1 MPETRGSTETQ
12 APLTGRALTTVFAA
26 LMLGMFLAALDQTI
40 VSTALPTIVGDLGGL
55 NHLSW
60 VVTSY
65 LLASTVSTPI
75 YGKLGDMYGR
85 KPVFLGAILIF
96 LAGSMLAGLSQSLGE
111 LIGFRALQG
120 AGAGGLM
127 VSAQAIIADIVPPR
141 QRGRYMGL
149 IGSVFAVASVA
160 GPLLGGF
167 FVDQLSWRWVFYVNM
182 PVGALAIL
190 IVIFRLHLHVP
201 TTRHRIDYLGAAL
214 LTGGVGA
221 LILLT
226 SWGGSQY
233 RWGSPTI
240 VGLGIGGVALLAAF
254 IWQERRAV
262 EPIVP
267 LTLFRS
273 SVFNVSSAMGATIG
287 MAMFGAIVFIPLYL
301 QLVYGASATGSGLR
315 MIPLMVGLLTAAIAS
330 GRTISRIGRYRM
342 FPIAG
347 TAVLVV
353 GMFLLSRLDLGTPP
367 WIASVYMLVVGIGIG
382 LVMQV
387 LVLVVQND
395 AEPRNIGVATATA
408 TFFRSVGG
416 SFGVAIFGAIFAAR
430 LSHELAHLPQG
441 VVAHLGAD
449 VHMSPAQVRHLSPTV
464 HADFLQAFANALH
477 GVFLWGLA
485 FAVIPFALSWLL
497 KEVPLRTTLHRSA
510 ELSAEQAPAGGS
522 IPEEIVEPYAHANPT
537 G

>member
-1 MPETRGSTETQ
+1 MAVRETGDEVAASREDVQ
-12 APLTGRALTTVFAA
+12 LAGRALTTVFAA

-85 KPVFLGAILIF
+85 KPVFLAAIIIF
-96 LAGSMLAGLSQSLGE
+96 LVGSMLAGLSQSMTE
-111 LIGFRALQG
+111 LIGFRFLQG

-127 VSAQAIIADIVPPR
+127 VTAQAIIGDIVPPR

-149 IGSVFAVASVA
+149 IGAVFAVASVA

-167 FVDQLSWRWVFYVNM
+167 FVDQISWRWVFYVNM
-182 PVGALAIL
+182 PVGVIAIL
-190 IVIFRLHLHVP
+190 IVIFKLKLQTAHNP
-201 TTRHRIDYLGAAL
+201 HRIDYLGATL
-214 LTGGVGA
+214 LSGGVGA

-226 SWGGSQY
+226 SWGGVEY
-233 RWGSPTI
+233 GWGSATI
-240 VGLGIGGVALLAAF
+240 VGLGVLGAVLLAAF
-254 IWQERRAV
+254 IWQEARAQ

-287 MAMFGAIVFIPLYL
+287 MAMFGAIIFIPLYL
-301 QLVYGASATGSGLR
+301 QLVYGASATNSGLR
-315 MIPLMVGLLTAAIAS
+315 MLPLMIGLLTAAILS
-330 GRTISRIGRYRM
+330 GRAISRIGRYRM

-347 TAVLVV
+347 TGVLVV
-353 GMFLLSRLDLGTPP
+353 GMFLLSRLSVGTQP
-367 WIASVYMLVVGIGIG
+367 WLASLYMLVVGVGIG

-408 TFFRSVGG
+408 TFFRSMGG

-430 LSHELAHLPQG
+430 LATQLAHLPASVVQRLGSG
-441 VVAHLGAD
+441 VQL
-449 VHMSPAQVRHLSPTV
+449 SPAEAAKLPPKM
-464 HADFLQAFANALH
+464 HAEFLTAFAHALH
-477 GVFLWGLA
+477 GVFLWGMAIAIL
-485 FAVIPFALSWLL
+485 PFALSWFL
-497 KEVPLRTTLHRSA
+497 KEVPLRTSNSRSA
-510 ELSAEQAPAGGS
+510 ELASEESATGTAPA
-522 IPEEIVEPYAHANPT
+522 EELVEPLV
-537 G
+537 